1 MRLPP
6 LEACLLVALAACSS
20 TPAGGPPEGFELVY
34 SQDFES
40 ASWSTDFGA
49 SDPAL
54 WAPASED
61 GGGTAYCRGSR
72 GREGPFGSPPDFL
85 WLGGVSVGDFVLEF
99 DVLLPEPGVAE
110 LAVYFGI
117 ESPESFVYAS
127 LAPHAGARAH
137 DVFRVDHAPP
147 LSISRQRTFGVA
159 LPAGVWQRVR
169 VARSTVGG
177 RVSVGFGEGRRTV
190 LTAGNGALAPGWI
203 GFGVRGGPA
212 HFDQVR
218 LWAPEWTMRSLDFLP
233 PPLQGAQSR
242 R

>member
-6 LEACLLVALAACSS
+6 LEACLLAALAACSA
-20 TPAGGPPEGFELVY
+20 PAAGGPPEGFELVY

-40 ASWSTDFGA
+40 AGWCTDFGA
-49 SDPAL
+49 SDPEL
-54 WAPASED
+54 WASDREG
-61 GGGTAYCRGSR
+61 GGGTAFCRGSS

-99 DVLLPEPGVAE
+99 DVFLPAPGVQE

-117 ESPESFVYAS
+117 ETPESFVYAS
-127 LAPHAGARAH
+127 LAPHADARRH

-147 LSISRQRTFGVA
+147 LSISKLRTFGVA

-177 RVSVGFGEGRRTV
+177 RVSIAFGERPATV

-218 LWAPEWTMRSLDFLP
+218 LWAPEWTMQSLDFLP
-233 PPLQGAQSR
+233 PPAQGR
-242 R
+242 